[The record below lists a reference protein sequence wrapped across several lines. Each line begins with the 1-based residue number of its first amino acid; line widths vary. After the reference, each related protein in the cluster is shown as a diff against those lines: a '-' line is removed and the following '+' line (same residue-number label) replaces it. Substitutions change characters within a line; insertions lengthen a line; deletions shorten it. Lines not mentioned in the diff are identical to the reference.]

1 MTTFMIIAIV
11 LVLAV
16 LAVLLR
22 PLWRDARGVAIG
34 IGVVVAASTLLLY
47 QLVGTP
53 QALNPTALKAPETLG
68 DAIAQLETELQR
80 NPDQAEGWRLLAQGY
95 QREEQNIKARD
106 AYAKA
111 AALAPADATIL
122 TEAAQSRALAD
133 DKRLFDAQA
142 VAMLRTALTA
152 DPTQQRARWFLGI
165 AQRQAGDNAA
175 AAATWEPLLTQVDAA
190 TAASLHKEVDT
201 ARRAAGLPPLPAPTS
216 PAPAPVDQAVQS
228 ALFVNVSLDP
238 EFASQVRLSR
248 NAVVFVIARA
258 VGGPPMPV
266 AAEKHSV
273 TELPFTA
280 TLDDSDSPMPTMKLS
295 QMREVELVA
304 RMSAGGTA
312 ERQDGDIESKP
323 VRVVLPASKP
333 VELVIG
339 IHD

>member
-1 MTTFMIIAIV
+1 MAIFIVIAIL

-16 LAVLLR
+16 LAVLLV

-34 IGVVVAASTLLLY
+34 VGVAVASSTLLLY

-53 QALNPTALKAPETLG
+53 QALNPAALKAPESLG

-80 NPDQAEGWRLLAQGY
+80 NPNQAEGWRLLAQGY
-95 QREEQNIKARD
+95 QREEQTIKARN
-106 AYAKA
+106 AYARA
-111 AALAPADATIL
+111 AELAPTDAGIL

-142 VAMLRTALTA
+142 VTMLQRALTA
-152 DPTQQRARWFLGI
+152 DPAQQRARWFLGI

-190 TAASLHKEVDT
+190 TAASLQKEVDA
-201 ARRAAGLPPLPAPTS
+201 ARQAAGLDPLPAP
-216 PAPAPVDQAVQS
+216 PAQTAQT
-228 ALFVNVSLDP
+228 ALVVNVSLDP
-238 EFASQVRLSR
+238 DFASRVRLR
-248 NAVVFVIARA
+248 GDAVIFVIARA

-266 AAEKHSV
+266 AAEKHSI

-280 TLDDSDSPMPTMKLS
+280 SLDDSDSPMPTMKLS
-295 QMREVELVA
+295 QLREVELVA
-304 RMSAGGTA
+304 RMSASGTA
-312 ERQDGDIESKP
+312 EREDGDIESKL
-323 VRVVLPASKP
+323 VRVALPASKP

-339 IHD
+339 Q